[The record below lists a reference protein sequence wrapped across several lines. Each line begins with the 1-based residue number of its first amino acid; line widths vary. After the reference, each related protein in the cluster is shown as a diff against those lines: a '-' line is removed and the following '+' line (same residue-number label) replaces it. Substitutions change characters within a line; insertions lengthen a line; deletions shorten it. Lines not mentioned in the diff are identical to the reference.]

1 MSLILV
7 TAFTSYIICMKA
19 FVEKLPCSCGGVIA
33 KLSWNQHLLLN
44 LGFVLLAL
52 GAIALLKWR
61 GTQA

>member
-1 MSLILV
+1 
-7 TAFTSYIICMKA
+7 MKA